1 MTIQTSNKSAEGTSD
16 SERRMI
22 DVVKKVIDD
31 VYDTNLEFAADPVV
45 AKTTTEAPGDSVRPE
60 QHEKSYERIID
71 ILGDLFVK
79 TVDLSFKIK
88 GAMDRNSDNDEGV
101 EFDIIARNEDVSD
114 YNYLQDSDDSEMFK
128 VPDLIKIT
136 PDDAMFV
143 HASTEKAETIGDDTE
158 DKKPIIIDLEN
169 EENISFNVSNGMV
182 FEIDLSNLPTNPEDR
197 EEEIRLRVKTFIN
210 GLKIISDVEGEGNPS
225 SGGRS
230 ELSDAIIKNITQIV
244 LLQMDEAL
252 ANKEVTS
259 QRIFDIISPST
270 PGSPPASP
278 EVTTVTSA
286 VDLEVP
292 PLPPIEE
299 DDERLTT
306 EIITDTFINQAKPSS
321 SPGITEID
329 FFIEN

>member
-1 MTIQTSNKSAEGTSD
+1 
-16 SERRMI
+16 MI
-22 DVVKKVIDD
+22 DE
-31 VYDTNLEFAADPVV
+31 VYDTNLQFAADPVV
-45 AKTTTEAPGDSVRPE
+45 AKTTTEAPGGE
-60 QHEKSYERIID
+60 QHEKSYDRIID

-88 GAMDRNSDNDEGV
+88 GAMDRNSNKDGGV
-101 EFDIIARNEDVSD
+101 EFDIISRKEDVSSD
-114 YNYLQDSDDSEMFK
+114 YNYPDDSADSEMFK

-143 HASTEKAETIGDDTE
+143 HESTEKAETIGDDTE
-158 DKKPIIIDLEN
+158 SKKPIIIDLEN

-182 FEIDLSNLPTNPEDR
+182 FEIDLSHLPSDPADR

-210 GLKIISDVEGEGNPS
+210 GLKIVSDGDGEENQSS
-225 SGGRS
+225 SGNRK

-259 QRIFDIISPST
+259 QRIFDIISPTTST
-270 PGSPPASP
+270 SPTSQP
-278 EVTTVTSA
+278 EVTTVTAA

-306 EIITDTFINQAKPSS
+306 EIISDTFTNQANPTS
-321 SPGITEID
+321 SPGIIIEID